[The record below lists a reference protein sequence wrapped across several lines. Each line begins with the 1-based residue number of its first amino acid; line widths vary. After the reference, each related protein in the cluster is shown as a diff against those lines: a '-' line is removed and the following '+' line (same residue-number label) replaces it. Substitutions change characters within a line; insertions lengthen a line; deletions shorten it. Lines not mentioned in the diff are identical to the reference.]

1 MTDDPMRESE
11 RERASGQER
20 PAWPGNAIDD
30 ESAAAL
36 ERFGTTLR
44 SAAVWEQPPDD
55 LADRIV
61 ARVGA
66 LRAGDGHVG
75 NMPAAVASAVEL
87 DAARPGRR
95 RASRLWPVLAA
106 AAALVV
112 AFAAGALL
120 FDDDDGGQRSL
131 EPVASVELAPTD
143 RGGDATAEG
152 SVIDAGAGYA
162 INLEVA
168 GLPAAPEGAYYEGWL
183 HNEDSGVW
191 VSVGTF
197 HMRNGDGR
205 VVLWSGVPIAD
216 YRELVVT
223 AETEGTGAGPG
234 DAVLTGEFSST

>member
-1 MTDDPMRESE
+1 MTTDDPTRD
-11 RERASGQER
+11 
-20 PAWPGNAIDD
+20 PG
-30 ESAAAL
+30 EAAL

-44 SAAVWEQPPDD
+44 SPAVWEQPPDD

-61 ARVGA
+61 AGVGA

-75 NMPAAVASAVEL
+75 TTPAAVGTPVEL
-87 DAARPGRR
+87 DAAGGRRR
-95 RASRLWPVLAA
+95 RASWLWPALAA

-120 FDDDDGGQRSL
+120 FDDDDGVQRSL
-131 EPVASVELAPTD
+131 EPIASVELTPTD
-143 RGGDATAEG
+143 GGGGATAEG
-152 SVIDAGAGYA
+152 SVVDAGAGYA

-168 GLPAAPEGAYYEGWL
+168 GLPAAPKGAYYEGWL
-183 HNEDSGVW
+183 HNEDSGDW

-197 HMRNGDGR
+197 HMREGDGR

-223 AETEGTGAGPG
+223 AENEGEGAGPG
-234 DAVLTGEFSST
+234 DAVLSGELNRT

>member
-1 MTDDPMRESE
+1 MTGDDPTRDPSE
-11 RERASGQER
+11 
-20 PAWPGNAIDD
+20 
-30 ESAAAL
+30 AAL

-55 LADRIV
+55 LAVRVV

-75 NMPAAVASAVEL
+75 TTPTAVASPVEL
-87 DAARPGRR
+87 DAARGRR
-95 RASRLWPVLAA
+95 RASWLWPALAA

-120 FDDDDGGQRSL
+120 FDDDDGDQRAS
-131 EPVASVELAPTD
+131 EPIASVELTPTD

-152 SVIDAGAGYA
+152 SVVDAGAGYA

-183 HNEDSGVW
+183 HNEDSDDW

-197 HMRNGDGR
+197 HMRNGDDR

-216 YRELVVT
+216 YRQLVVT
-223 AETEGTGAGPG
+223 FEAEGSGAGPG
-234 DAVLTGEFSST
+234 DHVLTGELTRT

>member
-1 MTDDPMRESE
+1 MTDDPTSD
-11 RERASGQER
+11 ASG
-20 PAWPGNAIDD
+20 
-30 ESAAAL
+30 AAL

-44 SAAVWEQPPDD
+44 GAAVWELPPDD

-66 LRAGDGHVG
+66 LRDGDGHVVSS
-75 NMPAAVASAVEL
+75 PAPAPSPVEL
-87 DAARPGRR
+87 DAGRGRR
-95 RASRLWPVLAA
+95 RAASWLWPVVAA

-131 EPVASVELAPTD
+131 EPIAAVELTATD
-143 RGGDATAEG
+143 PGGAATAEG
-152 SVIDAGAGYA
+152 SVVDAGAGYA

-168 GLPAAPEGAYYEGWL
+168 GLPAAPEGGYYEGWL

-205 VVLWSGVPIAD
+205 VVLWSGVPIAE

-223 AETEGTGAGPG
+223 AETEGEGAGPG
-234 DAVLTGEFSST
+234 DAVLTGELART